1 MFENFWGNRHVQTTL
16 ENMIARE
23 RVPQTLLFA
32 GLEGLGKATLARRFA
47 ARLLGSPGKI
57 EQDDLSLLENASA
70 IAAREKLPADK
81 RNEDPLFFGS
91 HPDFLTFPPDGPMRQ
106 IGIPQMR
113 LLKERAQ
120 FKPLHGDRR
129 VFLIDQADRAN
140 EQAANSL
147 LKTLE
152 EPPDHLILI
161 MTADNVYDLLPTIR
175 SRSVLLNFSPL
186 SNDDMKDFARVLG
199 LDNAER
205 RIALSGGSPGI
216 AASLDIELFQKRRNA
231 MLALLKTGAG
241 AAPYAAWLPISETLG
256 RSKSEKLEL
265 YLKLLYELLRDLTLL
280 GESNAA
286 IRNVDLRA
294 ELAALSSR
302 VSRKWLINA
311 VKSVDEIAALLRRN
325 IQKQIALDGL
335 LMQLRRPA

>member
-1 MFENFWGNRHVQTTL
+1 
-16 ENMIARE
+16 
-23 RVPQTLLFA
+23 
-32 GLEGLGKATLARRFA
+32 
-47 ARLLGSPGKI
+47 
-57 EQDDLSLLENASA
+57 
-70 IAAREKLPADK
+70 
-81 RNEDPLFFGS
+81 
-91 HPDFLTFPPDGPMRQ
+91 
-106 IGIPQMR
+106 
-113 LLKERAQ
+113 
-120 FKPLHGDRR
+120 
-129 VFLIDQADRAN
+129 
-140 EQAANSL
+140 
-147 LKTLE
+147 
-152 EPPDHLILI
+152 